1 MADSYVVGQRIKRA
15 ETGEDGTIQ
24 DGKSVTTLRRCMPPP
39 LYYTVQWDAGGQPET
54 CVMPRQLLPG

>member
-15 ETGEDGTIQ
+15 ETGEDGTIREVCNDPTQ
-24 DGKSVTTLRRCMPPP
+24 VYAP